1 MAESRTSPS
10 MIRWRP
16 SERAMVDAAAG
27 LAGKHVSEYVRD
39 SALTAATA
47 DLARAKRAARL
58 ESEAV

>member
-1 MAESRTSPS
+1 